1 MYILL
6 LYSRIITTHKIFR
19 EIIQW
24 EIIDQ
29 FPMSKGKVH
38 ETTQN
43 FKERKLIRQS
53 VILKVRINL
62 RITSVTS
69 KTKTNHKKTWRVEV
83 LFPKKQG
90 IIWCSNQKRT
100 VPTNKWN
107 YRCRVQ
113 RTQKTKNI
121 SLTFYLKMKKK
132 SLQSKW

>member
-6 LYSRIITTHKIFR
+6 LYSRIITTHQIFR

-29 FPMSKGKVH
+29 FLMSKGKVH

-43 FKERKLIRQS
+43 FKERKLIRQLAL
-53 VILKVRINL
+53 LKVRINL

-69 KTKTNHKKTWRVEV
+69 KTKTNHKTWRVEV
-83 LFPKKQG
+83 LFQKKQE
-90 IIWCSNQKRT
+90 IIWCSNQKKT
-100 VPTNKWN
+100 VLTNKWN

-132 SLQSKW
+132 SLKSKW

>member
-6 LYSRIITTHKIFR
+6 LYSRIITTHQIFR

-29 FPMSKGKVH
+29 FPMSREKVQ
-38 ETTQN
+38 ETTPN
-43 FKERKLIRQS
+43 FKERKLIRRS
-53 VILKVRINL
+53 VILKVRISL

-69 KTKTNHKKTWRVEV
+69 KTKTNHKTWRVEA
-83 LFPKKQG
+83 LFRKKQE

-121 SLTFYLKMKKK
+121 SLTFYLKMKQKK
-132 SLQSKW
+132 SLKSKW